1 MDSYELVKYL
11 EQFQRRITVHVGN
24 LVYRVEEVAPAGG
37 GLHIFCEPIPVEI
50 SEPPPVEA
58 EPKGP
63 GRPRTYPTPEE
74 AKKAKRVQQR
84 LWQREYKARLP
95 KSGKPRGRPPK
106 PRCAG
111 CGAVG
116 ESLLETVQGKFCAAC
131 RDKTKP

>member
-11 EQFQRRITVHVGN
+11 EQFQRQITVHVGN

-37 GLHIFCEPIPVEI
+37 GLRIFCEPIPFEI

-84 LWQREYKARLP
+84 LWQREYKARQP
-95 KSGKPRGRPPK
+95 KSGKPRGRPRKSRCLVCGMADVPLVEDQGGMVCEICLKKAK
-106 PRCAG
+106 P
-111 CGAVG
+111 
-116 ESLLETVQGKFCAAC
+116 
-131 RDKTKP
+131 